1 MTLAEWADLPE
12 DEEGELVDGVLVE
25 EEMPTHLHEVVV
37 VWLAAQ
43 LLRWATPRGG
53 WVFGSERKIAVGPR
67 RGRKADL
74 SVDLAAVPE
83 AHSSVATVAPSIVV
97 EVISP
102 RPRDTRRDR
111 IEKADEYARF
121 GVAWYWLVD
130 PAVRTLEIWKLGPRR
145 RYERE
150 LSKAEGRVRVPGCR
164 GLVLDLD
171 ELWAHCAALE
181 AGRRPRR
188 RR

>member
-1 MTLAEWADLPE
+1 MTLAEWADLHE
-12 DEEGELVDGVLVE
+12 DVEGELLDGVLVE

-53 WVFGSERKIAVGPR
+53 WVFGSERKIAVAPR
-67 RGRKADL
+67 RGRKPDL
-74 SVDLAAVPE
+74 SVDLSHAPDPHATLTTTPPE
-83 AHSSVATVAPSIVV
+83 IVV

-145 RYERE
+145 RYERA
-150 LSKAEGRVRVPGCR
+150 LSKGDGRARIPGCR

-171 ELWAHCAALE
+171 ELWGLCAALE
-181 AGRRPRR
+181 AGRRPKRR
-188 RR
+188 R